1 MRFGFNS
8 LTSPFTLD
16 SCLRIAGQGIFACI
30 RFRRAFPR
38 MIVATRGMFLC
49 FVDTHVDNFLI
60 DTRPM
65 AEVTSATLG

>member
-8 LTSPFTLD
+8 LTSPFTSRLL
-16 SCLRIAGQGIFACI
+16 SKNCGTGIFACI

-38 MIVATRGMFLC
+38 VIVATRGMFLC